1 MNTRISTAVGQTS
14 TILVALILWGCGQQ
28 DPTDNSN
35 DTSTVNQAAVAAP
48 KDEGPSFAATKA
60 ALEQDGI
67 ANWTSIS
74 LISTQEQW
82 LPTGLQVEVGR
93 PLTIFGFGALTL
105 DSLRFEPRNLAWV
118 RIGEDGELIKLASNQ
133 ITFEPDRS
141 GQLFLTVRP
150 LGMYWESPAGN
161 FPDDMSDSPSSP
173 IDMNFIAV
181 QWPDNPVQ
189 TLSRLT
195 QSDADAFGLA
205 LQKLNDPKTLPDGF
219 SYLWFLG
226 QSDVFDGFDDGE
238 RAGVRG
244 YADNNWGIIKKE
256 LDLPLTEDAEIGFD
270 WAYSTLPAD
279 GPETEEQ
286 YHDYLS
292 IAVEF
297 ENGQD
302 ITWLWSRYLDIEHG
316 FRCPLYWW
324 DQRETHIVIQSGTEG
339 LGEWYTHSRN
349 ILADYSA
356 HVGGDL
362 PNRIV
367 GVWFIATSLSHTPA
381 DASFANVTLT
391 GIGQEVEIVGPAH

>member
-1 MNTRISTAVGQTS
+1 MNRRISAVIGQTS
-14 TILVALILWGCGQQ
+14 TILAALMLWGCGQQ
-28 DPTDNSN
+28 DRTTNIIDTPTS
-35 DTSTVNQAAVAAP
+35 NQATVPAP
-48 KDEGPSFAATKA
+48 EDRGLSFAVTRE

-67 ANWTSIS
+67 ADWKSIS
-74 LISTQEQW
+74 MISTQEQW
-82 LPTGLQVEVGR
+82 LPTGLQVEADR
-93 PLTIFGFGALTL
+93 PVTIFGFGALIL
-105 DSLRFEPRNLAWV
+105 DSLRLEPRNLAWV
-118 RIGEDGELIKLASNQ
+118 RVGEDGELIKLASNQ

-141 GQLFLTVRP
+141 GQLYLTVPP

-161 FPDDMSDSPSSP
+161 FPEDMSGSQSYP
-173 IDMNFIAV
+173 IDMDFIAV
-181 QWPDNPVQ
+181 QWPDDPSPI
-189 TLSRLT
+189 LSRLM

-205 LQKLNDPKTLPDGF
+205 LQKLKNPKTLPDDF

-226 QSDVFDGFDDGE
+226 QSDVFDGFDEGE
-238 RAGVRG
+238 RSGVRG
-244 YADNNWGIIKKE
+244 YANNNWGIIKKE

-270 WAYSTLPAD
+270 WLYTTLPSD

-297 ENGQD
+297 DNGQD
-302 ITWLWSRYLDIEHG
+302 ITWLWSRFLDVEQG

-324 DQRETHIVIQSGTEG
+324 DERETHIVIQSGIEG
-339 LGEWYTHSRN
+339 LGEWYTHRRN
-349 ILADYSA
+349 ITSDYMA

-381 DASFANVTLT
+381 EASFANVTLT